1 MDTIYDTQVREIL
14 QDLMIEPDK
23 QMEKDELSIFL
34 QFGDLEYV

>member
-1 MDTIYDTQVREIL
+1 MDTIYDTQVRETL

-34 QFGDLEYV
+34 